1 MTDKLIIDRHFLFLH
16 GERLAVFAERIL
28 RNTQNSP
35 YVPHDEER
43 WQELNEA
50 CQGLRQVLDNP
61 LLKRKIR
68 TGALREQEARVL
80 LALNRMAD
88 YVERAAPC
96 KSDVFTTGF
105 RPQSEQRRAMAIAN
119 GTRRQLRMSAKM
131 ARLEG
136 EEG

>member
-1 MTDKLIIDRHFLFLH
+1 MTEKLIIDRHFLFLH

-28 RNTQNSP
+28 RNTLNSP
-35 YVPHDEER
+35 YVAHDEVR
-43 WQELNEA
+43 WQELA
-50 CQGLRQVLDNP
+50 DATHGLRQALDNP
-61 LLKRKIR
+61 LLKRKMR
-68 TGALREQEARVL
+68 TGAVREQEARVL

-88 YVERAAPC
+88 YVEQAAPC

-136 EEG
+136 DE